1 MTELET
7 AIKIAFEATV
17 GQEHV
22 YQKHTKTLERIKK
35 KITKDYEF
43 RGFNKR

>member
-17 GQEHV
+17 GQEHL
-22 YQKHTKTLERIKK
+22 YQKHTKTLDIIK
-35 KITKDYEF
+35 
-43 RGFNKR
+43 NKLAKRL